1 MAAHYSKKDLADIVR
16 LKDIEGLTHKEI
28 ALRLGRPNAR
38 AVMNQY
44 KKAKAAGVVSSF
56 MEDSGAVQISPK
68 EDKVVLPDKMDQLNE
83 LSRKQRVVYL
93 RHRMLTG
100 AKNKH
105 TFNNILDD
113 AEREIF
119 MEEYFNILQ
128 EEDSL
133 TAAEEQQ
140 LFNAILHLTLAFRA
154 AAQDKQCYLNSPMSG
169 NPGATSPYI
178 DVFKSE
184 HHDQMKKYGD
194 TMKGLKLSRA
204 QRLQDLQRHGTS
216 FLDFAEVF
224 VRGDEQAKAADEI
237 MRIEEF
243 SEIELK
249 KLQAN
254 GWLIGGGLPDN
265 NPPSFDGDRTVAKED
280 THDQDKQAAFVGEE
294 PDDAHI

>member
-44 KKAKAAGVVSSF
+44 KKAKLSSF
-56 MEDSGAVQISPK
+56 GDITAPESSMK
-68 EDKVVLPDKMDQLNE
+68 EMDQLNE

>member
-56 MEDSGAVQISPK
+56 GDITAPESSMK
-68 EDKVVLPDKMDQLNE
+68 EMDQLNE

>member
-1 MAAHYSKKDLADIVR
+1 LAAHYSKKDLADIVR

-44 KKAKAAGVVSSF
+44 KKAKLSSF
-56 MEDSGAVQISPK
+56 GDITAPESSMK
-68 EDKVVLPDKMDQLNE
+68 EMDQLNE

>member
-1 MAAHYSKKDLADIVR
+1 LAAHYSKKDLADIVR

-56 MEDSGAVQISPK
+56 GDITAPESSMK
-68 EDKVVLPDKMDQLNE
+68 EMDQLNE